1 MMLPTHALMGMVLGL
16 LVGAAAPEFAGVALL
31 AGLVGGVLPDLDMYA
46 GHRKRLHYPV
56 YYAALAGP
64 ALVLA
69 GLVPTAA
76 TVGVAVFLL
85 GATVHSA
92 TDVFGGGLE
101 LRPWEATSNRA
112 VYDHYRGTWIEPRR
126 WVRYDGAPEDL
137 LVAVVLAVPLV
148 VSVDGALQAV
158 AYGSLGVGAVY
169 VVFRRT
175 LADLAARI
183 VGDVLAPVLPAWL
196 FVYVPDRYRSV

>member
-16 LVGAAAPEFAGVALL
+16 LVGVVAPEFAGVALL

-76 TVGVAVFLL
+76 TVGLAVFLV
-85 GATVHSA
+85 GATVHSI

-137 LVAVVLAVPLV
+137 LVAGVLAVPLV
-148 VSVDGALQAV
+148 VSVDGVFHVV
-158 AYGSLGVGAVY
+158 AYGTLAIGAVY

-175 LADLAARI
+175 LADLAAT
-183 VGDVLAPVLPAWL
+183 VVDDLLAPVLPPWL
-196 FVYVPDRYRSV
+196 FAYVPDRYRGV